1 MATIVGGIDERLR
14 PYIRIEPENAAD
26 GLLALLDTGFNGEL
40 FIDEADADLLGF
52 ALREGY
58 SKATLAGGVVHN
70 IRRGS
75 GKIIW
80 LGQLRRVEVLA
91 AVTTGTR
98 QHRPP
103 DDPIALVGTKLLSPH
118 LLLMDLAKRSIE
130 IEAQD

>member
-1 MATIVGGIDERLR
+1 MHCCTLEDESTFIEID
-14 PYIRIEPENAAD
+14 
-26 GLLALLDTGFNGEL
+26 
-40 FIDEADADLLGF
+40 
-52 ALREGY
+52 
-58 SKATLAGGVVHN
+58 
-70 IRRGS
+70 S